1 MGFDLNAQGLFT
13 EIRKAQEHRNKFLGL
28 SYEESIM
35 RYAGPGY
42 RSGYSAEV
50 DFDNHPYKW
59 LSLFLPILASGNPR
73 VRTKTPRQ
81 GTAAALAKAVEF
93 GVNRNFELT
102 NVKRTIEE
110 LATDWAFK
118 YCVSLTTPRPVLGIM
133 ERDDPPYRPVTKRL
147 SLMDYLWDPLAIH
160 HAECRFQA
168 HRVIRDRQGLLQ
180 EAQEN
185 PQSGWDV
192 QAIEMANMKP
202 DRDHRGDKLDDTYD
216 RDEIEFYEVWVP
228 EAELE
233 DAKDDQG
240 RPFRPMAAQGFHGTV
255 YTISRES
262 DVFLREPRPY
272 WGPRDGPYTFSG
284 YLYVPDR
291 VVALSPITANAAQQ
305 DIFNEVW
312 SAAAESIKSYKKGI
326 GVSSM
331 GPADLAE
338 KLKEFQDLGV
348 FNFELTGDELDKAM
362 RPVEVGGLTQQHLTM
377 LQLLKNN
384 LEQSSGLTEAAQGQA
399 TGAST
404 ATEAS
409 IAQMSSNKRMGYMAE
424 KFISSVVNPI
434 ARKEAWYLT
443 MHPLSR
449 IALGPDS
456 EGVFLD
462 EQTGEPIEY
471 PMLIRGSQSAD
482 LLEDMD
488 IETEAISMR
497 STSELLEAEIS
508 AQQDQWIATFAP
520 MIPQLPWV
528 EWDVVI
534 AKKAEQWRDPTWA
547 RVINLNKAE
556 IFGAMM
562 MQMNL
567 QGVPGGIQQP
577 QPRLGTDFQPRQS
590 MKSSESASGF
600 EKNARPGNNGLA
612 QGQPNKGPRT
622 PGASSSTKGPKT
634 GAVK

>member
-1 MGFDLNAQGLFT
+1 MGFDLSAQGLSA
-13 EIRKAQEHRNKFLGL
+13 ERRKAEEHRNKFLGQ
-28 SYEESIM
+28 SYEEAIM

-42 RSGYSAEV
+42 RSGYSTEV

-81 GTAAALAKAVEF
+81 GTAAALCKAVEF

-147 SLMDYLWDPLAIH
+147 SLMDYIWDPLAIH
-160 HAECRFQA
+160 HAECRFQG
-168 HRVIRDRQGLLQ
+168 HRIIRDRMGLLQ

-185 PQSGWDV
+185 PNAGWDV
-192 QAIEMANMKP
+192 QAIEMTNTKP
-202 DRDHRGDKLDDTYD
+202 DRDHRGDRLEETYD
-216 RDEIEFYEVWVP
+216 RDEIEFYEIWVP

-233 DAKDDQG
+233 VATDDQG
-240 RPFRPMAAQGFHGTV
+240 RKFRPMAAQGFHGTV
-255 YTISRES
+255 YTISRDS

-291 VVALSPITANAAQQ
+291 AVALSPITANAAQQ

-312 SAAAESIKSYKKGI
+312 SAAADAIRSYKN
-326 GVSSM
+326 GVAVSAL

-338 KLKEFQDLGV
+338 KIKQFEDLGV
-348 FNFELTGDELDKAM
+348 FELDG
-362 RPVEVGGLTQQHLTM
+362 VEEVDKLVRDIEMGGLTPQHLTM

-424 KFISSVVNPI
+424 KFISSVVKPI
-434 ARKEAWYLT
+434 GQKEAWYLA
-443 MHPLSR
+443 MHPMSR
-449 IALGPDS
+449 IALGPDA

-471 PMLIRGSQSAD
+471 PMMVGGSQQAD

-488 IETEAISMR
+488 IEVEPISMR
-497 STSELLEAEIS
+497 STSEILEAEIS
-508 AQQDQWIATFAP
+508 AQQDQWLGTFAP
-520 MIPQLPWV
+520 LIPQLPWV
-528 EWDVVI
+528 EWDLVI

-547 RVINLNKAE
+547 RVINLNKAQ

-577 QPRLGTDFQPRQS
+577 QPRLGTDFQPLQS
-590 MKSSESASGF
+590 LKSSEQPSGF
-600 EKNARPGNNGLA
+600 SRNARPGNNGKA
-612 QGQPNKGPRT
+612 QGGQMNKGPRAA
-622 PGASSSTKGPKT
+622 GASSSTKGPKT
-634 GAVK
+634 GAS